1 MVLVLVSVILFSK
14 DMIGFILAPGLRE
27 QIIIT
32 LRIPSIPGWLK
43 LVVSLIIVLVI
54 GSITTVI

>member
-14 DMIGFILAPGLRE
+14 DIVGFIFAPGLRE
-27 QIIIT
+27 GIIT

-43 LVVSLIIVLVI
+43 MVVSLIIVLVI
-54 GSITTVI
+54 GSIITVI